1 MKASNKQEIRVLAPI
16 ILTFFVSGMV
26 AMVGSVSNS
35 VQHDFN
41 LSDSMGSLLAS
52 AIYIWFL
59 LIAVPTGYL
68 MDKLGHRKTVLVALL
83 LSCLSMVIPIIH
95 YSYLTMVISLSLLGI
110 SNTMLQISLNL
121 LVTDVTPK
129 HQMSSMLTL
138 GQFVGQIP
146 AMLIPLLA
154 IVAANLFGSW
164 HWVYLLFLVISL
176 LITYF
181 LYKTEVKESG
191 DKDPSGFKDLFEL
204 LKKPIILFCFGAII
218 CQVGIDVGINVTAPK
233 ILIERT
239 GAESNVANFITSV
252 YAIVRLGGCLLG
264 AFLLARYSNQKLY
277 LVSVSLL
284 TLGGLALIFLQTSFL
299 IYACIVIMGLGISN
313 LFAIIFS
320 QAIEAMPRKKND
332 ISALMIMAL
341 VGGAIFP
348 PIMGLATKIVG
359 GHQWGAL
366 IIVLLCAAFMGVK
379 YKEIKD
385 E

>member
-1 MKASNKQEIRVLAPI
+1 MKANNKQEMRVLAPI

-41 LSDSMGSLLAS
+41 LSDSVGSLLAS

-59 LIAVPTGYL
+59 LIAVPTGYV
-68 MDKLGHRKTVLVALL
+68 MNKLGHRKTVLVALI
-83 LSCLSMVIPIIH
+83 LSCLSMVFPIIH
-95 YSYLTMVISLSLLGI
+95 YSYFTMVISLSLLGI

-129 HQMSSMLTL
+129 RQMSSMLTL

-154 IVAANLFGSW
+154 ITAANLFGSW
-164 HWVYLLFLVISL
+164 YWVYPLFLAISL
-176 LITYF
+176 LITF
-181 LYKTEVKESG
+181 LLYKTDVKESE
-191 DKDPSGFKDLFEL
+191 DKDPSGFKDLFDL
-204 LKKPIILFCFGAII
+204 LKEPMILFCFGAIV

-239 GAESNVANFITSV
+239 GAETNVANFITSV

-264 AFLLARYSNQKLY
+264 AFLLARFSNQKLY
-277 LVSVSLL
+277 LLSVTLL
-284 TLGGLALIFLQTSFL
+284 AAGGLALIFIQPPFL
-299 IYACIVIMGLGISN
+299 IYSCVAIMGLGISN

-332 ISALMIMAL
+332 ISALMIMGL

-348 PIMGLATKIVG
+348 PIMGLAAKIVG

-366 IIVLLCAAFMGVK
+366 IIVLLCVTFMGIK
-379 YKEIKD
+379 YKKIKD

>member
-1 MKASNKQEIRVLAPI
+1 MKANKKQEMRVLAPI
-16 ILTFFVSGMV
+16 ILAFFVSGMV

-35 VQHDFN
+35 VQHDFK
-41 LSDSMGSLLAS
+41 LSDSVGSLLAS

-59 LIAVPTGYL
+59 LIAVPTGYV
-68 MDKLGHRKTVLVALL
+68 MNKLGHRKTVLLALS
-83 LSCLSMVIPIIH
+83 LSCLSMVFPILH

-121 LVTDVTPK
+121 LVSDVTPK
-129 HQMSSMLTL
+129 RQMSSMLTL

-154 IVAANLFGSW
+154 IAAASLFGSW
-164 HWVYLLFLVISL
+164 HWVYPLFLAISL
-176 LITYF
+176 LITFF
-181 LYKTEVKESG
+181 LYKTEVEESG
-191 DKDPSGFKDLFEL
+191 DKDPSGFKDLFSL
-204 LKKPIILFCFGAII
+204 LKKPMILFCFMAII

-239 GAESNVANFITSV
+239 GVESDVANFITSV
-252 YAIVRLGGCLLG
+252 YAIVRLAGCLLG

-277 LVSVSLL
+277 LLSLILIMIGGVS
-284 TLGGLALIFLQTSFL
+284 LIFLSSSFI
-299 IYACIVIMGLGISN
+299 IYICVAVMGLGISN

-320 QAIEAMPRKKND
+320 QALEALPRKKND
-332 ISALMIMAL
+332 ISALMIMGL

-359 GHQWGAL
+359 GHQWGAIL
-366 IIVLLCAAFMGVK
+366 VILLCVAVMGYR
-379 YKEIKD
+379 YKQIKD